1 METFKNPF
9 SIRASE
15 RIETDDTFLQLFSSE
30 PLAYLEE
37 KLVNNQLWGTLTY
50 ILSSPG
56 AGKTTL
62 LRLFSPSVLLRVTE
76 KGHNAVYKKLQKLGV
91 KEIDKLNKCAVYL
104 QMGREYEFLEDD
116 DLFGQREQ
124 RRIFLALLNARI
136 VLASLKA
143 CMDLAKIRYNAL
155 DQITY
160 TPDEPIPEFGKVKA
174 SYTGKELLDWAG
186 EQERRVCEFLDNFV
200 EPEGGIKGNNTLFA
214 LSAMKASWFTYK
226 GKPLCDD
233 FIFQIDDGHK
243 LSERQKKIIRSEVTE
258 LRRNVTVWVAERL
271 ETLSTEEI
279 LGDNNIIERDFQVI
293 RLENPKKGMFN
304 TMARGI
310 AGLRSGVSQDG
321 IILFNSMA
329 SDSFE
334 SYTDVYNEAS
344 KKYLSQL
351 SKLPNYDNFRDCAAH
366 LSEEDPYERVINS
379 RAMLMYASR
388 QSEIGLRLF
397 PYEITEMDGIL
408 NPLRPAAQEIL
419 PGEVNKLPQYYG
431 VQTLIDLSSQNIEQF
446 LNISSKMYEVLAAK
460 KIMEPSNYV
469 LTAEEQDQI
478 VKKYCEDKLNDVKR
492 LTRGN
497 KIYDFLIQMITMC
510 KEETFTPSYS
520 YRTVSGFAVKEENS
534 GRYIQ
539 DGFWFQEPAFGELA
553 TVIKDCLAYNLLD
566 KVTTIQGKKDQRW
579 TVFYLNRWL
588 CAYAH
593 LPLTYGGW
601 RKLPLSKLN
610 KWINPSKK

>member
-1 METFKNPF
+1 METYKNPF

-37 KLVNNQLWGTLTY
+37 KWANDQLWGNLTY

-62 LRLFSPSVLLRVTE
+62 LRLFSPSVLKRVTE
-76 KGHNAVYKKLQKLGV
+76 KGFNAVYKKLQKLGV
-91 KEIDKLNKCAVYL
+91 KEPDKLNKCAVYL

-136 VLASLKA
+136 VLSSLRS
-143 CMDLAKIRYNAL
+143 CMDLAGIRYYDL
-155 DQITY
+155 DKIIF
-160 TPDEPIPEFGKVKA
+160 TPEVPIHEFGVVKEC
-174 SYTGKELLDWAG
+174 YTGKELLDWAG
-186 EQERRVCEFLDNFV
+186 EQERRICEFLDNFV
-200 EPEGGIKGNNTLFA
+200 EPEDGIKGNNTLFA
-214 LSAMKASWFTYK
+214 LSAMKASWFTFNNK
-226 GKPLCDD
+226 ALCED

-243 LSERQKKIIRSEVTE
+243 LSERQKKIIRSEVSE
-258 LRRNVTVWVAERL
+258 MRRNVTVWVAERL
-271 ETLSTEEI
+271 ETLSTEDI
-279 LGDNNIIERDFQVI
+279 LSDNNYVGRDFQVI
-293 RLENPKKGMFN
+293 RLENPKKSLFN
-304 TMARGI
+304 SMARGI
-310 AGLRSGVSQDG
+310 AALRSGVSHDG
-321 IILFNSMA
+321 IVLFTSMA
-329 SDSFE
+329 NDSFE
-334 SYTDVYNEAS
+334 SYTEVYNDAS
-344 KKYLSQL
+344 KKYLAQL
-351 SKLPNYDNFRDCAAH
+351 SKLSNYDNFRDCAEH
-366 LSEEDPYERVINS
+366 LNDEDPYERVINS

-397 PYEITEMDGIL
+397 PYDIAEMDGIL
-408 NPLRPAAQEIL
+408 TPLRPAAQEIL
-419 PGEVNKLPQYYG
+419 PGEVHRLPQYYG

-446 LNISSKMYEVLAAK
+446 LNLSSKMYEVMAAK

-469 LTAEEQDQI
+469 LTAEEQDKI
-478 VKKYCEDKLNDVKR
+478 VKKFCEDKLNDIKR

-497 KIYDFLIQMITMC
+497 KIYDFLMQMITMC
-510 KEETFTPSYS
+510 QQETFTPTYS

-534 GRYIQ
+534 GQ
-539 DGFWFQEPAFGELA
+539 FAGDGFWFQEPAYGELA
-553 TVIKDCLAYNLLD
+553 VVLKDCLAYNLLD
-566 KVTTIQGKKDQRW
+566 KVSTIQGKKDQKW

-601 RKLPLSKLN
+601 RKLSLNKLN
-610 KWINPSKK
+610 KWINPSKR

>member
-37 KLVNNQLWGTLTY
+37 KLANNQLWGTLTY

-143 CMDLAKIRYNAL
+143 CMDLAKIKYNAL
-155 DQITY
+155 SQIIY
-160 TPDEPIPEFGKVKA
+160 TPAEPISEFGEVKA

-214 LSAMKASWFTYK
+214 LSAMKASWFSYK
-226 GKPLCDD
+226 GKTLCED

-243 LSERQKKIIRSEVTE
+243 LSERQKKIIRSEVAE

-271 ETLSTEEI
+271 ETLSTEDI

-334 SYTDVYNEAS
+334 SYTEVYNDAS
-344 KKYLSQL
+344 KRYLNQL
-351 SKLPNYDNFRDCAAH
+351 SKLSNYDNFSDCAAH
-366 LSEEDPYERVINS
+366 LSNEDPYERVINS

-397 PYEITEMDGIL
+397 PYDISEMDGFL
-408 NPLRPAAQEIL
+408 SPLRPAAQEIL
-419 PGEVNKLPQYYG
+419 PGEVRRLPQYYG

-469 LTAEEQDQI
+469 LTAEEQDKI
-478 VKKYCEDKLNDVKR
+478 VKKYCEDKINDVKR
-492 LTRGN
+492 LSRGN
-497 KIYDFLIQMITMC
+497 KIYEFLMQMITMC
-510 KEETFTPSYS
+510 QEETFTPSYS

-534 GRYIQ
+534 GRFIQ
-539 DGFWFQEPAFGELA
+539 DGFWFQEPAYGELA

-566 KVTTIQGKKDQRW
+566 KVTTIQGKKDQKW

-601 RKLPLSKLN
+601 RKIPLSKLN

>member
-15 RIETDDTFLQLFSSE
+15 RIETDETFLQLFSSE

-37 KLVNNQLWGTLTY
+37 KWANNQLWETLTY

-62 LRLFSPSVLLRVTE
+62 LRLFSPSVLRRVTE
-76 KGHNAVYKKLQKLGV
+76 KGYNTIYKKLQKLGV
-91 KEIDKLNKCAVYL
+91 KETDKLNKCAVYL

-143 CMDLAKIRYNAL
+143 CMDLAGIKYYDLDKI
-155 DQITY
+155 IY
-160 TPDEPIPEFGKVKA
+160 TPEIPIPEFGEVKA

-186 EQERRVCEFLDNFV
+186 EQERRICEFLDNFV
-200 EPEGGIKGNNTLFA
+200 EPEGGIRGNNTLFA
-214 LSAMKASWFTYK
+214 LSAMKASWFKIGTDH
-226 GKPLCDD
+226 LCDD
-233 FIFQIDDGHK
+233 FIFQIDDAHK

-271 ETLSTEEI
+271 ETLSTEDI
-279 LGDNNIIERDFQVI
+279 LSDNNFVGRDFQII
-293 RLENPKKGMFN
+293 RLESPKKSMFN

-310 AGLRSGVSQDG
+310 AALRSGVSQDG
-321 IILFNSMA
+321 IILFTSMA

-334 SYTDVYNEAS
+334 SYTSVYNDAS
-344 KKYLSQL
+344 KKYITQL
-351 SKLPNYDNFRDCAAH
+351 SKLANYENFRDCATH
-366 LSEEDPYERVINS
+366 LSDKDPYERVIDS

-397 PYEITEMDGIL
+397 PYDDNEMDAIL

-419 PGEVNKLPQYYG
+419 PGEVSKLPQYYG

-446 LNISSKMYEVLAAK
+446 LNLSSKMYEVLTAK
-460 KIMEPSNYV
+460 KIMEPNNYV
-469 LTAEEQDQI
+469 LTAEEQDEI
-478 VKKYCEDKLNDVKR
+478 VKQYCEDKLNDIKR

-497 KIYDFLIQMITMC
+497 KIYDFLTQLISMC
-510 KEETFTPSYS
+510 QEETFTPSYS
-520 YRTVSGFAVKEENS
+520 YRTVSGFAVKEENT
-534 GRYIQ
+534 GQ
-539 DGFWFQEPAFGELA
+539 FAGDGFWFQEPAYRELA
-553 TVIKDCLAYNLLD
+553 VVLKDCLAYNLLD
-566 KVTTIQGKKDQRW
+566 RVTTIQGKKDQKW

-593 LPLTYGGW
+593 LPLIYGGW
-601 RKLPLSKLN
+601 RKLPLSKLT
-610 KWINPSKK
+610 KWINPSKR